1 MKSFERLVED
11 KNRVIKDCDDFIKE
25 LKDISLQTSSISALI
40 ELLLK
45 KKEKYLE
52 LKYDNYKEL
61 ALSVENLDEKIY
73 RQIVILEKQGIFE
86 SGDSRKKSNKLLK
99 LKNILKELETADI
112 KKYDNYLNNLKH
124 ICDDILGNNVLT
136 LIELLKIDIKNYKKG
151 ILQNHKVEISEQVE
165 ADEEVTK

>member
-1 MKSFERLVED
+1 MCFFSFA
-11 KNRVIKDCDDFIKE
+11 
-25 LKDISLQTSSISALI
+25 LQTSSISALI

-136 LIELLKIDIKNYKKG
+136 LI
-151 ILQNHKVEISEQVE
+151 
-165 ADEEVTK
+165 